1 MDSNGAVDGAP
12 DASDAYETIEL
23 GPIRQALL
31 AWQRWRR
38 TRPFWGGLLII
49 LGGAEMLLSE
59 QAPLP
64 IVIHVGIQG
73 LAGYLVPTVLVLCG
87 LLLWLSPVQQTFY
100 SVLAVL
106 LALGS
111 WITSNLGGFFVGLM
125 LGVIGGALA
134 FAWQRGE
141 DPGPS
146 WREAVS
152 GPGKTPSEGLG
163 LILGDDAPDGPDDD
177 DEPADA
183 GPLPQGD
190 SGESSGSLRAVSV
203 ITAIS
208 AMPLMLAAF
217 PRATRPS
224 LALSPTE
231 RYAEPWSK
239 PAPLCPGRVRR
250 VCAQGPRCKRN
261 GSRLQSLPI
270 FRRPPPPGDHRPDVP
285 GRRAAGG
292 RCLRCDQGSPG
303 GYRGAGDSCGAGL
316 RANRVGRTTSA
327 VARDR
332 ASPPG
337 LGRDHRA
344 ADAAS

>member
-1 MDSNGAVDGAP
+1 MDSYDGGDREP
-12 DASDAYETIEL
+12 EASDEYETVEL

-31 AWQRWRR
+31 SWQRWRR

-87 LLLWLSPVQQTFY
+87 LLLWLSPLQQTFY

-106 LALGS
+106 LSLGS

-146 WREAVS
+146 WREALK

-163 LILGDDAPDGPDDD
+163 LILGDEAPEGLDDD
-177 DEPADA
+177 SERAE
-183 GPLPQGD
+183 GEPLPQEDG
-190 SGESSGSLRAVSV
+190 GESGGSLRAGSV
-203 ITAIS
+203 IMAIS
-208 AMPLMLAAF
+208 AIPLMLTVLPQAAS
-217 PRATRPS
+217 PS
-224 LALSPTE
+224 LTPSPTQ
-231 RYAEPWSK
+231 RYTDRWSK
-239 PAPLCPGRVRR
+239 PER
-250 VCAQGPRCKRN
+250 
-261 GSRLQSLPI
+261 
-270 FRRPPPPGDHRPDVP
+270 DVKP
-285 GRRAAGG
+285 QCHTKPEAV
-292 RCLRCDQGSPG
+292 LDTS
-303 GYRGAGDSCGAGL
+303 ST
-316 RANRVGRTTSA
+316 ANRTCS
-327 VARDR
+327 
-332 ASPPG
+332 
-337 LGRDHRA
+337 
-344 ADAAS
+344 